1 MNKLFENEILN
12 NYGGFTVLA
21 DVEEAKDDVN
31 LAIKYNDHGDD
42 FIFVR
47 TKDGKTF
54 EYGLFVTRNG
64 YPDYWQ
70 LDQSWCQNYFV
81 RKPKM
86 YLKWDERSG
95 LANEMFIH
103 IKRELFDRDRFFG
116 GPGDTI
122 KKEYS
127 KNYAQRV
134 FEGLLEYVEK
144 QKSKGIRFNVNSDK
158 NDIMRYLEAN
168 DILTQENME
177 LLKASKFDT
186 RINGADGIAGKS
198 EVRNDYVSGDSIERI
213 IINGK
218 EKDPSKISMKR
229 TWDYYGVD
237 GFGLSLGQF
246 R

>member
-1 MNKLFENEILN
+1 MSKLFENEILN

-54 EYGLFVTRNG
+54 KYGLFVTRNG

-95 LANEMFIH
+95 LANEMHFYIES
-103 IKRELFDRDRFFG
+103 ELFERDRFLG
-116 GPGDTI
+116 IHGDKI

-127 KNYAQRV
+127 KDYAQRV
-134 FEGLLEYVEK
+134 FEGLLKYVEK
-144 QKSKGIRFNVNSDK
+144 QKSKGIHFNKNNSK
-158 NDIMRYLEAN
+158 NDILRYLDVN
-168 DILTQENME
+168 GILTQENTK
-177 LLKASKFDT
+177 LLNEAKFDT
-186 RINGADGIAGKS
+186 RINGADGIAGKT
-198 EVRNDYVSGDSIERI
+198 EARDDYVSGDSIERI

-218 EKDPSKISMKR
+218 KKDPSKISMKR
-229 TWDYYGVD
+229 TWDDYGVD
-237 GFGLSLGQF
+237 GFCLSLKQF